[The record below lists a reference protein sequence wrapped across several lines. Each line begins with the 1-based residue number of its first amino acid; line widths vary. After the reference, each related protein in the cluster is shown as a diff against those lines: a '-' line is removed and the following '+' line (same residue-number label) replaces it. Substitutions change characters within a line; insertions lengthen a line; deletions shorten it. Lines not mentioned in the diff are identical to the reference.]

1 LTLAPPAGYD
11 HGMITRKMVNLLL
24 AGVVAA
30 ALAGCKKKVEEPPDD
45 PTARWGPATKNVQ
58 AEPQKSPH
66 RARVIT
72 AQNRWAVPKYDAGAK
87 PDAPRPKPKGKGK
100 TIAVAT
106 DADIAKYREEKAR
119 AETEKAVNTTL
130 SAALPRMKPCF
141 DRHGAASG
149 DVVVRVRVHR
159 SGYVMSSSVS
169 GVSGE
174 VQSCLDGVLRSLKVS
189 NVQTDSISVERVF
202 KFSSG
207 R

>member
-1 LTLAPPAGYD
+1 
-11 HGMITRKMVNLLL
+11 MITRKVVNLLL
-24 AGVVAA
+24 VGVVAA
-30 ALAGCKKKVEEPPDD
+30 ALAPALVGCKKKVEEPPDD
-45 PTARWGPATKNVQ
+45 PTARWGPATKNAQ
-58 AEPQKSPH
+58 AEPQKTPP
-66 RARVIT
+66 RARIIT
-72 AQNRWAVPKYDAGAK
+72 KENRWAVPKYDAGAK
-87 PDAPRPKPKGKGK
+87 PDAPRPKPKGK

-106 DADIAKYREEKAR
+106 DADIAKYREDKAR